1 MLGDRRGSDESATH
15 GQSSTREPAIGWLEV
30 FATVFATGAAV
41 MVVEILGTRII
52 GPVFG
57 VSLFVWS
64 ALLVV
69 TLSSLATGYYSGGVL
84 VDRFPTPR
92 LLGAVVAMSG
102 VVLGLVPASSRA
114 VLRAAEAAGPRAGP
128 LLSAA
133 VLFAPCLCL
142 LGMIGPVAVRLATT
156 EVSAAGRRVG
166 AIYAVSTLGSVVGTL
181 LTAFVLVPAFET
193 DRILVGAAAALTLVG
208 AASLA
213 RRGYPAALASALLP
227 WLASMAAPG
236 ARLPVDIR
244 VIDRAQSIY
253 GLVEVIDDSKRN
265 VRLLRVDHSIIGAE
279 LLRDHTSGFAF
290 IYLLESVRF
299 LRPAATD
306 MLQIGLGTGALP
318 SILARRGMTADVVE
332 IDPTVVRFARD
343 YFGFET
349 PGAVYAEDARTFLA
363 RTDRRYDVIV
373 HDTFTGGTTPEHLL
387 SLEVI
392 QRIHDLL
399 RPAGVLAL
407 NFAGYQEGPHAEAS
421 YAVARTLS
429 AVFRNVRVFRDRD
442 PGDHPGDVSNLAY
455 FATDGALDFK
465 VPVGAWFE
473 NDTSRHV
480 LQSFETWEVLKV
492 VPDGLLVTDG
502 HNPLAR
508 LQLPVAEAHFEA
520 MNALL
525 PVDVW
530 LQ

>member
-1 MLGDRRGSDESATH
+1 MLGHRGISEGSGARDEVPV
-15 GQSSTREPAIGWLEV
+15 REPAMRWIEG
-30 FATVFATGAAV
+30 FATVFVTGAAV

-92 LLGAVVAMSG
+92 LLGAVVAMAG
-102 VVLGLVPASSRA
+102 VVLGLVPVSSRA

-142 LGMIGPVAVRLATT
+142 LGMVGPVAVRLATT
-156 EVSAAGRRVG
+156 DVSATGRRVG

-193 DRILVGAAAALTLVG
+193 DRIVVGVAASLALVG

-213 RRGYPAALASALLP
+213 MRGHPAALASVLLP
-227 WLASMAAPG
+227 VLASMAAP
-236 ARLPVDIR
+236 AASLPEDIQI
-244 VIDRAQSIY
+244 VDRAQSVY

-265 VRLLRVDHSIIGAE
+265 VRLLRVDHSVIGAE
-279 LLRDHTSGFAF
+279 FLRDHTSGFSF

-299 LRPAATD
+299 LRPTAKD

-318 SILARRGMTADVVE
+318 SILARRGLTSDVVE

-343 YFGFET
+343 YFGFRT
-349 PGAVYAEDARTFLA
+349 PGAVYTEDARTFLT

-387 SLEVI
+387 SLEVLE
-392 QRIHDLL
+392 RIHKLL

-407 NFAGYQEGPHAEAS
+407 NFAGYQRGPPADAA
-421 YAVARTLS
+421 YAVARTLR
-429 AVFRNVRVFRDRD
+429 AVFRNVRTFRDRD
-442 PGDHPGDVSNLAY
+442 PGDHPNDVSNLTY
-455 FATDGALDFK
+455 FASDGVLDFV
-465 VPVGAWFE
+465 VPEDAWFE
-473 NDTSRHV
+473 NDACRHV
-480 LQSFETWEVLKV
+480 LRSFASWEVLKV
-492 VPDGLLVTDG
+492 VPDGPLVTDV

-525 PVDVW
+525 PVEVW